1 VIYLQDQYKPLLRYN
16 LQFFAESSSG
26 GEKTEKAT
34 PKKKEKAREEG
45 QVARSNEIATAL
57 MFIGM
62 FSALKILGPNLI
74 QDLIQF
80 TKEIFGLFTI
90 KEISI
95 QYASGLMNHAIKTL
109 ISLLAP
115 FFIVAVVI
123 GFVSNFIQVGWHP
136 TTKPIMPKLSNLS
149 PIQGF
154 KRLFSMRSL
163 MELLKA
169 FLKIGIILILVYSTV
184 KNYESTILVIYDI
197 PVLEAYSLIAN
208 LCFDIGIKVGAFFI
222 IVALADYIYQ
232 KVHLSNKLK
241 MTKQEVKD
249 EYKQSEG
256 NPEIKSK
263 IRQKMREASMRRMMQ
278 DLPKADVIITNPTH
292 FAVAI
297 KYETDNQGAPIVI
310 AKGADIIAAKIREVA
325 KENNIQIVENK
336 TLARTL
342 FYTVEIGEEI
352 PPDLYQAVAEIL
364 AFVYNLNKNI
374 QQA

>member
-1 VIYLQDQYKPLLRYN
+1 MIYLQDSYKPLLKYN
-16 LQFFAESSSG
+16 LQFFAEAGSG

-34 PKKKEKAREEG
+34 PKKREKAREEG
-45 QVARSNEIATAL
+45 QVAKTSEIATAL
-57 MFIGM
+57 MFISM

-74 QDLIQF
+74 LDLIQF

-90 KEISI
+90 KEITI

-109 ISLLAP
+109 IGMIAP
-115 FFIVAVVI
+115 FFIVAVLV
-123 GFVSNFIQVGWHP
+123 GFVSNFMQVGWHP
-136 TTKPIMPKLSNLS
+136 TTKPLMPKLSNLS

-154 KRLFSMRSL
+154 KRLFSMRSIV
-163 MELLKA
+163 ELLKA
-169 FLKIGIILILVYSTV
+169 LIKVGIILILVYTTL
-184 KNYESTILVIYDI
+184 KNYENTILAIYDI
-197 PVLEAYSLIAN
+197 PVLEAYALIAN
-208 LCFDIGIKVGAFFI
+208 LCLDIGIKVGAFFI

-232 KVHLSNKLK
+232 RVHLSNKLK

-292 FAVAI
+292 FAVAV
-297 KYETDNQGAPIVI
+297 KYDSDNQGAPTVI
-310 AKGADIIAAKIREVA
+310 AKGADMIAAKIREVA
-325 KENNIQIVENK
+325 KDNNIQIVENK
-336 TLARTL
+336 ALARTL

-364 AFVYNLNKNI
+364 AFVYNLTRNSK
-374 QQA
+374 QA